1 MAQQEQTGLRVVRVK
16 NKFGLAEDD
25 TSLLGGL
32 RNVMVCVL
40 FNSRSVMKSMVH
52 IIINFVIALDLKDC
66 HFKFELDCQVQG
78 R

>member
-40 FNSRSVMKSMVH
+40 FNSRSVMNSMVH
-52 IIINFVIALDLKDC
+52 IIINFIIALD
-66 HFKFELDCQVQG
+66 
-78 R
+78 